1 MSQETIERRF
11 EVGSPA
17 RFKLSNIRGP
27 VDIQVGDAGIIEVTA
42 VKHLDSG
49 SQDQT
54 EIKIE
59 QADDGQVIVKT
70 DYPNSVGNWFGINKP
85 CKVDYTI
92 RVPEDCEVRA
102 SCVSGEIS
110 VKGLSGVIDVSTVS
124 GRLTCSDLS
133 GQFKLR
139 TVSGAI
145 QAEKLSGELEAK
157 GVSGRVRVM
166 DSQLSQAFV
175 KTVSG
180 KMVLQTPL
188 AEGPYTF
195 KGVSGSTTLVVPE
208 DTACSANFHSV
219 SGRMRTSLP
228 LTKDNR
234 HGSRGSVEIQGGGP
248 NVSFKCVSGAF
259 KIVTA
264 EDEKIVENKTAREP
278 QPIQKNQMDVL
289 QKIES
294 GEISVE
300 DALKKMNA

>member
-49 SQDQT
+49 NADQT

-59 QADDGQVIVKT
+59 QADDGRVIVKT
-70 DYPNSVGNWFGINKP
+70 DNSNSVSNWFGINKP
-85 CKVDYTI
+85 CKVDYTV

-102 SCVSGEIS
+102 SGVSSEIS
-110 VKGLSGVIDVSTVS
+110 AVGLRGVVNISTVS
-124 GRLTCSDLS
+124 GRLTCGDLS
-133 GQFKLR
+133 GQLKLGA
-139 TVSGAI
+139 VSGAI
-145 QAEKLSGELEAK
+145 QAENLSGELEVK
-157 GVSGRVRVM
+157 GVSGRIRVM

-180 KMVLQTPL
+180 KIVLQTPL

-195 KGVSGSTTLVVPE
+195 KGVSGSTTLVVPD
-208 DTACSANFHSV
+208 DTACSAKFHSV

-234 HGSRGSVEIQGGGP
+234 QGSRGSVEIQGGGA
-248 NVSFKCVSGAF
+248 NVSCKCVSGAF
-259 KIVTA
+259 KIVTT
-264 EDEKIVENKTAREP
+264 EGEKISERKAEQKPKPVN
-278 QPIQKNQMDVL
+278 KNQMDVL
-289 QKIES
+289 QKIER

-300 DALKKMNA
+300 EALYKN